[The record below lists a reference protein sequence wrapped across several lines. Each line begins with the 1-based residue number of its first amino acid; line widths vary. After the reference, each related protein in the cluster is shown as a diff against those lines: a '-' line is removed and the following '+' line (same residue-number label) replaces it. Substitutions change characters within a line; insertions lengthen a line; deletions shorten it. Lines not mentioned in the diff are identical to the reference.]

1 MIEIMEDDRDHGT
14 SIREPF
20 SVRPDQ
26 DRVRRDGGKPPFP
39 RRIRRVNRVGRERRI
54 SLYYVASP
62 IRL

>member
-1 MIEIMEDDRDHGT
+1 MIEIMRDDRTPVSAFPG
-14 SIREPF
+14 
-20 SVRPDQ
+20 Q
-26 DRVRRDGGKPPFP
+26 GRVRREGGKPPFP